1 MRITLLRTGGFIPM
15 TKKAETEVN
24 WTDEEMEKL
33 IDKIKIEDDEPG
45 NKRDA
50 TSYQLMYAGGTYPI
64 DIEKVPPEYGS
75 TFDELKNNLKVSK

>member
-24 WTDEEMEKL
+24 WSDEEMEKL
-33 IDKIKIEDDEPG
+33 MDKIRTENDEPG

-50 TSYQLMYAGGTYPI
+50 TSYQLMYDGGTCPI
-64 DIEKVPPEYGS
+64 DIEKVPPEYSS
-75 TFDELKNNLKVSK
+75 TFNELKNNLKVSR